1 MKIEARS
8 LPQAYR
14 PSSGTPFASSTRP
27 SPSPRRPA
35 LPARSAGHTATAKKR
50 PGPNLAHAGIGLVV
64 RIAVDA
70 VEVAGPPAELLVN
83 AGFRIPVVVG
93 DGPLE
98 LGWIGTDP
106 LRQTAQ
112 RVGLDQ
118 VSGLDE
124 WIELPGTGVHQA
136 NAVVADKAAV
146 ADQMGGH
153 ARHGLVRPQHGHAE
167 VVVRIGLVHEPAP
180 GAVDGDQ
187 ARLGAIKDDMRN
199 TDVVPFLRGMT
210 ELGIHRPG
218 LSSLSSRAAPART
231 AVAMPSPVF
240 VSGASE

>member
-1 MKIEARS
+1 VVGPMFGSKCPVSAAFGHVHRGSPAECDGGPKR
-8 LPQAYR
+8 R
-14 PSSGTPFASSTRP
+14 TRP
-27 SPSPRRPA
+27 RVGALENRSEVVAASIQAVERDTIRVEHPSIPIAAQTGAAGEIGRPY
-35 LPARSAGHTATAKKR
+35 SDGEKR

-70 VEVAGPPAELLVN
+70 IEVAGPPAELLVN

-124 WIELPGTGVHQA
+124 WIELPSTTSL
-136 NAVVADKAAV
+136 DY
-146 ADQMGGH
+146 
-153 ARHGLVRPQHGHAE
+153 RS
-167 VVVRIGLVHEPAP
+167 VRIDSV
-180 GAVDGDQ
+180 
-187 ARLGAIKDDMRN
+187 
-199 TDVVPFLRGMT
+199 
-210 ELGIHRPG
+210 
-218 LSSLSSRAAPART
+218 
-231 AVAMPSPVF
+231 
-240 VSGASE
+240 